1 MFPPPLKMFDLAFL
15 TKMNLHHDNKI
26 SYISEVCFKMKKSN
40 NKKEKKKKRQQP
52 NTRNVIWEDV
62 KLVAGRSAG
71 AGTRRLP
78 ANK

>member
-1 MFPPPLKMFDLAFL
+1 MITGFL
-15 TKMNLHHDNKI
+15 T
-26 SYISEVCFKMKKSN
+26 FQKSFRM
-40 NKKEKKKKRQQP
+40 EKKATTKRKKKIKRQQP

-62 KLVAGRSAG
+62 KLMAGRSAG

>member
-1 MFPPPLKMFDLAFL
+1 
-15 TKMNLHHDNKI
+15 MNLCHDNKI
-26 SYISEVCFKMKKSN
+26 SYISEVCFRMKK
-40 NKKEKKKKRQQP
+40 KQQQKGKKKKQQP

-71 AGTRRLP
+71 VGTRRLP

>member
-1 MFPPPLKMFDLAFL
+1 MIIRFL
-15 TKMNLHHDNKI
+15 TFQKSVL
-26 SYISEVCFKMKKSN
+26 EWKK
-40 NKKEKKKKRQQP
+40 KQQQKEKKKGQQP

-62 KLVAGRSAG
+62 KLMAGRSAG